1 MQLKSEKNDNLI
13 GEFINIISTL
23 DYTIETSVLTALIIV
38 NAIRLDN
45 IYVTSLFLYEKNGSF
60 PLHVSIIC
68 KDVVDK

>member
-45 IYVTSLFLYEKNGSF
+45 IYVTSLFLYEKKRLFST
-60 PLHVSIIC
+60 SC
-68 KDVVDK
+68 KYYL